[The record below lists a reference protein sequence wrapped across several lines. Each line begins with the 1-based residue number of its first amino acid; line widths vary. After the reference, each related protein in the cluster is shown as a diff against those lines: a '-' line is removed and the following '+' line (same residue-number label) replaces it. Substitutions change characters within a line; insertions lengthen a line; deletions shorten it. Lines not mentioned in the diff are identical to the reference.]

1 MSFLSDVIAPND
13 GIANIHLGENVN
25 IVFNKLDR
33 LGYEISDISDNC
45 LKVEKSFIDIYFNP
59 VNYEISLIFSCGIN
73 FDGSYKTSKGRIKAG
88 MTVADIL
95 QNTTEQ
101 VAWGGFVVVDRIH
114 GIGFPLPE
122 EFDDF
127 SKLTDFLDYD
137 FVFNELS
144 VYKDI
149 TANNSK
155 RIKRSKCRLGR

>member
-1 MSFLSDVIAPND
+1 M
-13 GIANIHLGENVN
+13 
-25 IVFNKLDR
+25 FNRLDE
-33 LGYEISDISDNC
+33 LGYEISDICDTC
-45 LKVEKSFIDIYFNP
+45 LKIKQSFINIYFNP
-59 VNYEISLIFSCGIN
+59 ISYEISLISCGIN
-73 FDGSYKTSKGRIKAG
+73 FKGSYKTSKGYIKAG

-101 VAWGGFVVVDRIH
+101 VAWGGFVMVDRIH

-144 VYKDI
+144 VYKAI
-149 TANNSK
+149 SSNNLK
-155 RIKRSKCRLGR
+155 GNKRSKRR

>member
-1 MSFLSDVIAPND
+1 MSFLSDIIIPND
-13 GIANIHLGENVN
+13 GVANIRLGENVN
-25 IVFNKLDR
+25 IVFNRLDE
-33 LGYEISDISDNC
+33 LGYEISDICDTC
-45 LKVEKSFIDIYFNP
+45 LKIKQSFIDIYFNP
-59 VNYEISLIFSCGIN
+59 ISYEISLISCGIN
-73 FDGSYKTSKGRIKAG
+73 FKGSYKTSKGYIKAG

-101 VAWGGFVVVDRIH
+101 VAWGGFVMVDRIH

-144 VYKDI
+144 VYKAI
-149 TANNSK
+149 SSNNLKGNK
-155 RIKRSKCRLGR
+155 RNNRR

>member
-1 MSFLSDVIAPND
+1 
-13 GIANIHLGENVN
+13 
-25 IVFNKLDR
+25 
-33 LGYEISDISDNC
+33 
-45 LKVEKSFIDIYFNP
+45 
-59 VNYEISLIFSCGIN
+59 
-73 FDGSYKTSKGRIKAG
+73 

-101 VAWGGFVVVDRIH
+101 VAWGGFVMVDRIH

-144 VYKDI
+144 VYKAI
-149 TANNSK
+149 SSNNLKGNK
-155 RIKRSKCRLGR
+155 RNKRR

>member
-1 MSFLSDVIAPND
+1 MSFLSDVIIPND
-13 GIANIHLGENVN
+13 GVANIRLGEDVN
-25 IVFNKLDR
+25 IVFNRLDK
-33 LGYEISDISDNC
+33 LGYEISDICDAC
-45 LKVEKSFIDIYFNP
+45 LKIKQSFIDIYFNP
-59 VNYEISLIFSCGIN
+59 ISYEISLISCGIN
-73 FDGSYKTSKGRIKAG
+73 FKGSYKTSKGYIKAG

-101 VAWGGFVVVDRIH
+101 VAWGGFVMVDRIH

-144 VYKDI
+144 VYKAI
-149 TANNSK
+149 SSNNLKGNK
-155 RIKRSKCRLGR
+155 RNKLR

>member
-1 MSFLSDVIAPND
+1 M
-13 GIANIHLGENVN
+13 
-25 IVFNKLDR
+25 FNRLDE
-33 LGYEISDISDNC
+33 LGYEISDICDTC
-45 LKVEKSFIDIYFNP
+45 LKIKQSFIDIYFNP
-59 VNYEISLIFSCGIN
+59 ISYEISLISCGIN
-73 FDGSYKTSKGRIKAG
+73 FKGSYKTSKGYIKAG

-101 VAWGGFVVVDRIH
+101 VAWGGFVMVDRIH

-144 VYKDI
+144 VYKAI
-149 TANNSK
+149 SSNNLKGNK
-155 RIKRSKCRLGR
+155 RNKLR

>member
-1 MSFLSDVIAPND
+1 M
-13 GIANIHLGENVN
+13 GEDVN
-25 IVFNKLDR
+25 IVFNRLDE
-33 LGYEISDISDNC
+33 LGYEISDICDTC
-45 LKVEKSFIDIYFNP
+45 LKIKQSFIDIYFNP
-59 VNYEISLIFSCGIN
+59 ISYEISLISCGIN
-73 FDGSYKTSKGRIKAG
+73 FKGSYKTSKGYIKAG

-101 VAWGGFVVVDRIH
+101 VAWGGFVMVDRIH

-144 VYKDI
+144 VYKAI
-149 TANNSK
+149 SSNNLKGNK
-155 RIKRSKCRLGR
+155 RNKLR

>member
-1 MSFLSDVIAPND
+1 MSFLSDIIIPND
-13 GIANIHLGENVN
+13 GVANIRLGENVN
-25 IVFNKLDR
+25 IVFNRLDE
-33 LGYEISDISDNC
+33 LGYEISDICDTC
-45 LKVEKSFIDIYFNP
+45 LKIKQSFIDIYFNP
-59 VNYEISLIFSCGIN
+59 ISYEISLISCGIN
-73 FDGSYKTSKGRIKAG
+73 FKGSYKTSKGYIKAG

-101 VAWGGFVVVDRIH
+101 VAWGGFVMVDRIH

-144 VYKDI
+144 IYKAI
-149 TANNSK
+149 SSNNLKGNK
-155 RIKRSKCRLGR
+155 RNNRR

>member
-1 MSFLSDVIAPND
+1 MGFLSDVIIPND
-13 GIANIHLGENVN
+13 GVANIHLGENVN
-25 IVFNKLDR
+25 IVFDRLDK
-33 LGYEISDISDNC
+33 LGYEISDICNNC
-45 LKVEKSFIDIYFNP
+45 LKIKKSFIDVYFDP
-59 VNYEISLIFSCGIN
+59 ISYEISLISCGIN
-73 FDGSYKTSKGRIKAG
+73 FNGSYKTSKGYIKAG

-101 VAWGGFVVVDRIH
+101 VAWGGFVMVDRIF

-144 VYKDI
+144 VYKDVN
-149 TANNSK
+149 ANNLK
-155 RIKRSKCRLGR
+155 RAKRNKRNPHR

>member
-1 MSFLSDVIAPND
+1 MSFLSDVTIPND
-13 GIANIHLGENVN
+13 GVANIRLGEDVN
-25 IVFNKLDR
+25 IVFNRLDE
-33 LGYEISDISDNC
+33 LGYEISDICDTC
-45 LKVEKSFIDIYFNP
+45 LKIKQSFIDIYFNP
-59 VNYEISLIFSCGIN
+59 ISYEISLISCGIN
-73 FDGSYKTSKGRIKAG
+73 FKGSYKTSKGYIKAG

-101 VAWGGFVVVDRIH
+101 VAWGGFVMVDRIY

-144 VYKDI
+144 VYKAI
-149 TANNSK
+149 SSNNLKGNK
-155 RIKRSKCRLGR
+155 RNKLR

>member
-1 MSFLSDVIAPND
+1 M
-13 GIANIHLGENVN
+13 
-25 IVFNKLDR
+25 FNRLDE
-33 LGYEISDISDNC
+33 LGYEISDICDTC
-45 LKVEKSFIDIYFNP
+45 LKIKQSFIDIYFNP
-59 VNYEISLIFSCGIN
+59 ISYEISLISCGIN
-73 FDGSYKTSKGRIKAG
+73 FKGSYKTSKGYIKAG

-101 VAWGGFVVVDRIH
+101 VAWGGFVMVDRIH

-144 VYKDI
+144 VYKAI
-149 TANNSK
+149 SSNNLK
-155 RIKRSKCRLGR
+155 GNKRSKRR

>member
-1 MSFLSDVIAPND
+1 MSFLSDVIIPND
-13 GIANIHLGENVN
+13 GVANIRLGEDVN
-25 IVFNKLDR
+25 IVFNRLDE
-33 LGYEISDISDNC
+33 LGYEISDICDTC
-45 LKVEKSFIDIYFNP
+45 LKIKQSFIDIYFNP
-59 VNYEISLIFSCGIN
+59 ISYEISLISCGIN
-73 FDGSYKTSKGRIKAG
+73 FKGSYKTSKGYIKAG

-101 VAWGGFVVVDRIH
+101 VAWGGFVMVDRIH

-144 VYKDI
+144 VYKAI
-149 TANNSK
+149 SSNNLKGNK
-155 RIKRSKCRLGR
+155 RR

>member
-1 MSFLSDVIAPND
+1 M
-13 GIANIHLGENVN
+13 
-25 IVFNKLDR
+25 FNRLDELR
-33 LGYEISDISDNC
+33 YEISDICDTC
-45 LKVEKSFIDIYFNP
+45 LKIKQSFINIYFNP
-59 VNYEISLIFSCGIN
+59 ISYEISLISCGIN
-73 FDGSYKTSKGRIKAG
+73 FKGSYKTSKGYIKAG

-101 VAWGGFVVVDRIH
+101 VAWGGFVMVDRIH

-144 VYKDI
+144 VYKAI
-149 TANNSK
+149 SSNNLK
-155 RIKRSKCRLGR
+155 GNKRSKRR

>member
-1 MSFLSDVIAPND
+1 MSFLSDVIIPND
-13 GIANIHLGENVN
+13 GVANIRLGENVN
-25 IVFNKLDR
+25 IVFNRLDE
-33 LGYEISDISDNC
+33 LGYEISDICDNC
-45 LKVEKSFIDIYFNP
+45 LKIKQSFIDIYFNP
-59 VNYEISLIFSCGIN
+59 ISYEIFLISCGIN
-73 FDGSYKTSKGRIKAG
+73 FKGSYKTSKGYIKAG

-101 VAWGGFVVVDRIH
+101 VAWGGFVMVDRIH

-144 VYKDI
+144 VYKAI
-149 TANNSK
+149 SSNNLK
-155 RIKRSKCRLGR
+155 GNKRSKRR

>member
-1 MSFLSDVIAPND
+1 MSFLSDVIIPND
-13 GIANIHLGENVN
+13 GVANIRLGEDVN
-25 IVFNKLDR
+25 IVFNRLDE
-33 LGYEISDISDNC
+33 LGYEISDICDTC
-45 LKVEKSFIDIYFNP
+45 LKIKQSFIDIYFNP
-59 VNYEISLIFSCGIN
+59 ISYEISLISCGIN
-73 FDGSYKTSKGRIKAG
+73 FKGSYKTSKGYIKAG

-101 VAWGGFVVVDRIH
+101 VAWGGFVMVDRIH

-144 VYKDI
+144 VYKAI
-149 TANNSK
+149 SSNNLKGNNRNK
-155 RIKRSKCRLGR
+155 RR

>member
-1 MSFLSDVIAPND
+1 M
-13 GIANIHLGENVN
+13 
-25 IVFNKLDR
+25 FNRLDE
-33 LGYEISDISDNC
+33 LGYEISDICDTC
-45 LKVEKSFIDIYFNP
+45 LKIKQSFIDIYFNP
-59 VNYEISLIFSCGIN
+59 ISYEISLISRGIN
-73 FDGSYKTSKGRIKAG
+73 FKGSYKTSKGYIKAG

-101 VAWGGFVVVDRIH
+101 VAWGGFVMVDRIH

-149 TANNSK
+149 TVNNSK
-155 RIKRSKCRLGR
+155 RTRRSKCRLGR

>member
-1 MSFLSDVIAPND
+1 MSFLSDVIIPND
-13 GIANIHLGENVN
+13 GVANIRLGENVN
-25 IVFNKLDR
+25 IVFNRLDE
-33 LGYEISDISDNC
+33 LGYEISDICDNC
-45 LKVEKSFIDIYFNP
+45 LKIKQSFIDIYFNP
-59 VNYEISLIFSCGIN
+59 ISYEISLISCGIN
-73 FDGSYKTSKGRIKAG
+73 FKGSYKTSKGYIKAG

-101 VAWGGFVVVDRIH
+101 VAWGGFVMVDRIH

-144 VYKDI
+144 IYKAI
-149 TANNSK
+149 SSNNLKEISE
-155 RIKRSKCRLGR
+155 ISVGNE

>member
-1 MSFLSDVIAPND
+1 MGFLSDVIIPND
-13 GIANIHLGENVN
+13 GVANIHLGENVN
-25 IVFNKLDR
+25 IVFDRLDK
-33 LGYEISDISDNC
+33 LGYEISDICDNC
-45 LKVEKSFIDIYFNP
+45 LKIKKYFIDVYFDP
-59 VNYEISLIFSCGIN
+59 ISYEISLISCGIN
-73 FDGSYKTSKGRIKAG
+73 FNGSYKTSKGYIKAG

-101 VAWGGFVVVDRIH
+101 VAWGGFVMVDRIF

-144 VYKDI
+144 VYKDVN
-149 TANNSK
+149 ANNLK
-155 RIKRSKCRLGR
+155 RAKRNKRNPHR

>member
-1 MSFLSDVIAPND
+1 MNFLSDVIIPND
-13 GIANIHLGENVN
+13 GVANIRLGENVN
-25 IVFNKLDR
+25 IVFNRLDE
-33 LGYEISDISDNC
+33 LGYEISDICDNC
-45 LKVEKSFIDIYFNP
+45 LKIKQSFIDIYFNP
-59 VNYEISLIFSCGIN
+59 ISYEIFLISCGIN
-73 FDGSYKTSKGRIKAG
+73 FKGSYKTSKGYIKAG

-101 VAWGGFVVVDRIH
+101 VAWGGFVMVDRIH

-144 VYKDI
+144 VYKAI
-149 TANNSK
+149 SSNNLKGNK
-155 RIKRSKCRLGR
+155 RNKRR

>member
-33 LGYEISDISDNC
+33 LGYKISDISDNC

-59 VNYEISLIFSCGIN
+59 VNYEISLISCGIN

-101 VAWGGFVVVDRIH
+101 VAWGGFVMVDRIF

-149 TANNSK
+149 TVNNSK
-155 RIKRSKCRLGR
+155 RTRRSKCRLGR

>member
-1 MSFLSDVIAPND
+1 MSFLSDVIIPND
-13 GIANIHLGENVN
+13 GVADIRLGENVN
-25 IVFNKLDR
+25 IVFNRLDK
-33 LGYEISDISDNC
+33 LGYEISDICDNC
-45 LKVEKSFIDIYFNP
+45 LKIKQSFIDIYFNP
-59 VNYEISLIFSCGIN
+59 ISYEISLISCGIN
-73 FDGSYKTSKGRIKAG
+73 FKGSYKTSKGYIKAG

-101 VAWGGFVVVDRIH
+101 VAWGGFVMVDRIH

-144 VYKDI
+144 VYKAI
-149 TANNSK
+149 SSNNLK
-155 RIKRSKCRLGR
+155 GNKRSKRR

>member
-1 MSFLSDVIAPND
+1 MSFLSDVIIPND
-13 GIANIHLGENVN
+13 GVANIRLGEDVN
-25 IVFNKLDR
+25 IVFNRLDE
-33 LGYEISDISDNC
+33 LGYEISDICDTC
-45 LKVEKSFIDIYFNP
+45 LKIKQSFIDIYFNP
-59 VNYEISLIFSCGIN
+59 ISYEISLISCGIN
-73 FDGSYKTSKGRIKAG
+73 FKGSYKTSKGYIKAG

-101 VAWGGFVVVDRIH
+101 VAWGGFVMVDRIH

-144 VYKDI
+144 VYKAI
-149 TANNSK
+149 SSNNLK
-155 RIKRSKCRLGR
+155 GNKRSKRR

>member
-1 MSFLSDVIAPND
+1 MGFLSDVIIPNE
-13 GIANIHLGENVN
+13 GVANICLGENVN
-25 IVFNKLDR
+25 IVFNRLDK
-33 LGYEISDISDNC
+33 LGYEISDICDTC
-45 LKVEKSFIDIYFNP
+45 LKVKQSFIDIYFNP
-59 VNYEISLIFSCGIN
+59 ISYEISLISCGIN
-73 FDGSYKTSKGRIKAG
+73 FHGSYKTSKGYIKAG

-101 VAWGGFVVVDRIH
+101 VAWGGFVMVDRIH

-144 VYKDI
+144 VYKAI
-149 TANNSK
+149 NSNNLEGN
-155 RIKRSKCRLGR
+155 KRSKRR

>member
-1 MSFLSDVIAPND
+1 MSFLSDVIIPND
-13 GIANIHLGENVN
+13 GVANIRLGEDVN
-25 IVFNKLDR
+25 IVFNRLAE
-33 LGYEISDISDNC
+33 LGYEISDICDTC
-45 LKVEKSFIDIYFNP
+45 LKIKQSFIDIYFNP
-59 VNYEISLIFSCGIN
+59 ISYEISLISCGSN
-73 FDGSYKTSKGRIKAG
+73 FKGSYKTSKGYIKAG

-101 VAWGGFVVVDRIH
+101 VAWGGFVMVDRIH

-144 VYKDI
+144 VYKAI
-149 TANNSK
+149 SSNNLK
-155 RIKRSKCRLGR
+155 GNKRSKRR